1 MRPQASD
8 PVRVELRCGES
19 GEPIVMDAVDVA
31 IHGLGLQANAAQ
43 AQALDAELGI
53 DAEFTLPGQ
62 LDRLG
67 LPVLIRQ
74 QRQVGE
80 HIHLGLEFAFEDG
93 EQQDWASAA
102 LAAFVA
108 ERLAEERSLGR
119 VA

>member
-1 MRPQASD
+1 
-8 PVRVELRCGES
+8 
-19 GEPIVMDAVDVA
+19 MDAVDVA